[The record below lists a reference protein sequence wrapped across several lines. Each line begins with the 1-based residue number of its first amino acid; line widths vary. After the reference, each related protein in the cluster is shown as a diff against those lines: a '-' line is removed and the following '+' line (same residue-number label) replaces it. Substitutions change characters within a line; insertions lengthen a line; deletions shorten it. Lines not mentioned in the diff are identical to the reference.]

1 MHFIIMS
8 IQQVLKINYKYKT
21 SNNSTLPFKY
31 FILNINSPE
40 SIMEINQT
48 LNTSYGYYDTI

>member
-1 MHFIIMS
+1 MS

-31 FILNINSPE
+31 YILNINSPE